1 MWHCHTFCTRRHPP
15 AGPWL
20 GTFQPHIYTWRRY
33 LHIYQAQEASLHIFE
48 LEVNI
53 ITEISKWYN
62 RKHTNDSWIS
72 AQIPQIAGFLEMF
85 LQYRYSNLTCIFT
98 EAINLSSFGTFH
110 NYWPY
115 VIVEWFAIYIHIQII
130 HSMWMGILRLRD
142 TFDCVRVCLWIMTAT
157 GIHTGLV
164 QLWIYIM
171 NTNVYKQKHSCIFVF
186 TLVLR
191 HSEVISNQKETSC
204 LPLVKPGFEA
214 VRLMHPFPS
223 RLNAGS
229 QTHWAIE
236 NQVKKNRIARSP
248 WWASIR
254 PTWRHCRDCFT
265 PDSGDIHIKIP
276 VFSIADI

>member
-1 MWHCHTFCTRRHPP
+1 
-15 AGPWL
+15 
-20 GTFQPHIYTWRRY
+20 
-33 LHIYQAQEASLHIFE
+33 
-48 LEVNI
+48 
-53 ITEISKWYN
+53 
-62 RKHTNDSWIS
+62 
-72 AQIPQIAGFLEMF
+72 MF
-85 LQYRYSNLTCIFT
+85 LQCRYSNLTCIFT

-157 GIHTGLV
+157 GIHTDLV

-171 NTNVYKQKHSCIFVF
+171 NTNVYKQKHSRIFVF
-186 TLVLR
+186 TLILR
-191 HSEVISNQKETSC
+191 HSEVISNKKETSC

-236 NQVKKNRIARSP
+236 NQVKKIGLPGPHDERAFGPLDATAGIVSP
-248 WWASIR
+248 LTRYTYEDTSIFHCWYISPNFNAVTESKSNDSAHSLSR
-254 PTWRHCRDCFT
+254 GTFMWLFHYTWRATRMV
-265 PDSGDIHIKIP
+265 SRM
-276 VFSIADI
+276 